1 MGVGYNPL
9 PVAGVKE
16 WQGSPTAA
24 GCRFAIVVSRFNPEI
39 TDGLLA
45 GAREALADA
54 DVRDD
59 DVTIV
64 RVPGAFEL
72 PVAAQRLAESGRFD
86 AVICLGCLIKGDTM
100 HFEYIADAA
109 TRGIADVGL
118 ATGVPV
124 AFGVLTP
131 LTDEQAEIR
140 ARPGAGNKGREAAA
154 AAVEM
159 ATLLRVIDGGPAA

>member
-1 MGVGYNPL
+1 VH
-9 PVAGVKE
+9 E
-16 WQGSPTAA
+16 WQGAQRA
-24 GCRFAIVVSRFNPEI
+24 DGCRFAIVVSRFNPEI

-45 GAREALADA
+45 GAREALAEA
-54 DVRDD
+54 QVRDE
-59 DVTIV
+59 DVTLV

-72 PVAAQRLAESGRFD
+72 PIAAQRLAESGRFD

-109 TRGIADVGL
+109 TRGIAETGL

-124 AFGVLTP
+124 TFGVLTT
-131 LTDEQAEIR
+131 LTDEQAAVR
-140 ARPGAGNKGREAAA
+140 ARPGADNKGREAAA

-159 ATLLRVIDGGPAA
+159 ATLLRTIDGGPPA